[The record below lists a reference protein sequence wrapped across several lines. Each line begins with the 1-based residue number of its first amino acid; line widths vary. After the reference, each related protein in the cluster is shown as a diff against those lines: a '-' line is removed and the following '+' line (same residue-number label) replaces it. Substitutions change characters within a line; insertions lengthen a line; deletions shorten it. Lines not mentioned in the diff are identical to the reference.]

1 MHGQL
6 QDQVLGLRAVASTR
20 GGVFLFVTFNL
31 ICYVGV
37 FCHVGAA
44 EEKAGAAYGRCAWW
58 PASQSPRNLV
68 RRARVVGPRSAP
80 CHLGTE
86 SPTSPSPSPS
96 SKLSLYV
103 ALFSVHQLQV
113 LIEAIDQ
120 FTSAVNTQL
129 ALRLPGVCNGVVV
142 FPSHAVLIDVPH

>member
-6 QDQVLGLRAVASTR
+6 QDQVLGLRAAASTR
-20 GGVFLFVTFNL
+20 FF
-31 ICYVGV
+31 ICHLQLDLLCRF
-37 FCHVGAA
+37 FCHGAA
-44 EEKAGAAYGRCAWW
+44 EEKVGAAYGRCAWW
-58 PASQSPRNLV
+58 PASQSPRIRCAAHGWSAGANIL
-68 RRARVVGPRSAP
+68 PRSAP

-86 SPTSPSPSPS
+86 SPTSPS

-103 ALFSVHQLQV
+103 ALFSVQQLQV

>member
-1 MHGQL
+1 MSFFLSWGRPRKRL
-6 QDQVLGLRAVASTR
+6 ALLMAGVR
-20 GGVFLFVTFNL
+20 GGPLRSRR
-31 ICYVGV
+31 GV
-37 FCHVGAA
+37 
-44 EEKAGAAYGRCAWW
+44 RCTARGW
-58 PASQSPRNLV
+58 PA
-68 RRARVVGPRSAP
+68 RANMLLRSAP

-86 SPTSPSPSPS
+86 SPTSPSPSLS

-103 ALFSVHQLQV
+103 ALFSVQQLQV

-129 ALRLPGVCNGVVV
+129 ALRLPGVCNGVVM